1 MRFTRTIVVGLVA
14 LAITLTTTHSSV
26 AAEGSPFR
34 NGKAKAVA
42 TVFGFA
48 PGVGNLSLGITS
60 GTAVAEVTN
69 KLAQAQSKVLDLG
82 LIGTSLTAQQCDGS
96 PGPVRQDQLPVPVSA
111 DNRTGG
117 ASASQDSI
125 PLAGSALGGGR
136 QEASATTD
144 PASHASVTGVASS
157 LGPLVSIGGGSATA
171 STRVVDGVARE
182 AEAVASMDI
191 DIAGVVQLGGLHW
204 RAFHRTGDGP
214 AVDGTFEIASG
225 TAGGVPFPTD
235 QLAPAQE
242 AINAALAP
250 SGVTVELPHVEHLTS
265 PNELLRVSPLVIT
278 LRDSPLGKT
287 AVGPV
292 LGLTRAQREQLFDSI
307 TAIYCQ
313 SASLLLV
320 GDVTLDVVSGT
331 GFMTVSLGGV
341 EATSGDTIDGNP
353 FGDVPPLAL
362 PAPPNGAPA
371 PASPASG
378 TNPAGVAAPAPAT
391 AVASPAPALG
401 PIDHVCVT
409 LHVSARPGCSRGM
422 GWPVGIAGVALTA
435 GMGYL
440 DWRRQRGV
448 ALAEATTS

>member
-1 MRFTRTIVVGLVA
+1 MRFTRTIVVGSIAV
-14 LAITLTTTHSSV
+14 AITVGTTLSS
-26 AAEGSPFR
+26 AAAPAQAPFS

-42 TVFGFA
+42 TVFGVA
-48 PGVGNLSLGITS
+48 PGVGALSLGITS

-117 ASASQDSI
+117 ASASQDSV

-136 QEASATTD
+136 QEASATVD
-144 PASHASVTGVASS
+144 PASHASVTGVAST
-157 LGPLVSIGGGSATA
+157 LGPLVSIGGGSAAAT
-171 STRVVDGVARE
+171 TRVVDDKARE

-191 DIAGVVQLGGLHW
+191 DIAGVVKLGGLHW
-204 RAFHRTGDGP
+204 RAFHRSGADA
-214 AVDGTFEIASG
+214 AVEGTFEIANG
-225 TAGGVPFPTD
+225 TAGGIPFPTD
-235 QLAPAQE
+235 QLGPAQE

-250 SGVTVELPHVEHLTS
+250 SGVTVELPRVEHLTT

-278 LRDSPLGKT
+278 LRDSPLGKA

-307 TAIYCQ
+307 TAAYCQ

-353 FGDVPPLAL
+353 FGDIPPLAL
-362 PAPPNGAPA
+362 PTPAAGVPAPA
-371 PASPASG
+371 PQAGATSPGG
-378 TNPAGVAAPAPAT
+378 TAAPAAAPPIAAPA
-391 AVASPAPALG
+391 AALG

-409 LHVSARPGCSRGM
+409 LHVSAHPGC
-422 GWPVGIAGVALTA
+422 
-435 GMGYL
+435 
-440 DWRRQRGV
+440 
-448 ALAEATTS
+448 